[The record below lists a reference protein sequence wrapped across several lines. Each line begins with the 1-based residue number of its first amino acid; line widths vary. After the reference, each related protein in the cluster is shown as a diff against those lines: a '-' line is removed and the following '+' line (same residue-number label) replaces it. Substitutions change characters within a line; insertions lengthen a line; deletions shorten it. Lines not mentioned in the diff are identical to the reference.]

1 MVVGIRNFCCRGK
14 TRVGSIRHPR
24 IYGIVAQLDNA
35 PAYEAGDFAGSNPV
49 DPTTRRFAY
58 EVSLGYV

>member
-24 IYGIVAQLDNA
+24 NYGIVAKLDNA
-35 PAYEAGDFAGSNPV
+35 SAYEAEDSAGPNPV
-49 DPTTRRFAY
+49 DPTIRRFAY